1 MTAAADP
8 LEGFRMTGAMR
19 RAFTLVELLAV
30 IAIVG
35 LLIGL
40 LLPAVQSVRNSARR
54 SSCANNL
61 AQTAKALHHHHQ
73 SRESLPPGT
82 YDLSDYTGSRPQWG
96 FLDQRCWM
104 HDILPF
110 LERSDLYNAIEQY
123 AAPRRAAG
131 QPQSLASFPGAATV
145 VSALCCAADP
155 NSPKI
160 SSNASFCGNI
170 VGCAG
175 NATLQNGSWWSAS
188 PTNNGVLFARSRVK
202 LEDVTD
208 GTSNTVMLSELIL
221 TPDDTGPALPWGNID
236 TRGRYYQPTHG
247 GVLFTTR
254 CTPNEM
260 RWYIAAPDPDPRYGV
275 DQVKSCIDLSKQLPK
290 SPCQPHNGGHISAR
304 SYHAGGANVAMADT
318 SVRFVGDDVALSVWK
333 PLGTRKGGETI
344 SGEW

>member
-82 YDLSDYTGSRPQWG
+82 YDLIDYTGARPQWG

-104 HDILPF
+104 HDILPY
-110 LERSDLYNAIEQY
+110 LEQSALYDSLEQY

-131 QPQSLASFPGAATV
+131 QFQTLASFPGASTIV
-145 VSALCCAADP
+145 PTLCCPADP

-175 NATLQNGSWWSAS
+175 NATLSMGLYSRSM
-188 PTNNGVLFARSRVK
+188 TNSGVLFARSRVK
-202 LEDVTD
+202 FEDVID
-208 GTSNTVMLSELIL
+208 GTSNTVMVSELIL

-260 RWYIAAPDPDPRYGV
+260 RWYISLPDPDQRYGV
-275 DQVKSCIDLSKQLPK
+275 DQVKWCIDLSKQLPK
-290 SPCQPHNGGHISAR
+290 APCQPANGGHISAR
-304 SYHAGGANVAMADT
+304 SYHTGGVNVAMADGA
-318 SVRFVGDDVALSVWK
+318 VRFVGDDVALSVWK
-333 PLGTRKGGETI
+333 PLGSRNGGETI